1 MRLSIALATAALIVS
16 GTAQAAVSVTF
27 VQPENFT
34 DAGLRNSS
42 SASREAVLREL
53 QEHIVAVGERHVA
66 PNQVLRMEI
75 LDVDLAGRFEPW
87 RGAAYDARYLRDET
101 WPKITVRYVLED
113 GGRVVSSCSETIVD
127 RHYLRRPV
135 PERAGPALRY
145 ERRMIDNWFRAR
157 LPAGF

>member
-1 MRLSIALATAALIVS
+1 MRLSIALATAALIAS

-42 SASREAVLREL
+42 ASRRAVLREL
-53 QEHIVAVGERHVA
+53 QDHIVAVGERHVA

-87 RGAAYDARYLRDET
+87 RANSYETRYLRDDT
-101 WPKITVRYVLED
+101 WPKITVRYVLEG
-113 GGRVVSSCSETIVD
+113 GGRILSSGGETIVD
-127 RHYLRRPV
+127 QQYLRRPV
-135 PERAGPALRY
+135 PARAGTALRY
-145 ERRMIDNWFRAR
+145 ERKMLDDWFGAR
-157 LPAGF
+157 FPGRF